1 MAEAWLNALY
11 GDRFEAK
18 SAGIEPGDLNPL
30 VVTAMDEVGVDIS
43 QNRAKSVKDFL
54 MAGESFS
61 WIITVCDEAAGE
73 RCPFFSGNANRLHW
87 NFPDPELLAGTLEER
102 MNAMRRSRG
111 DIGTAV
117 RNWGTFLGL

>member
-87 NFPDPELLAGTLEER
+87 NFPDPELLAGTL
-102 MNAMRRSRG
+102 RRG
-111 DIGTAV
+111 
-117 RNWGTFLGL
+117 